1 MLSAPR
7 RGNNSLAQGNRPGKM
22 AISTRAPC
30 KGNTVQT
37 VLPLQGV
44 LSLCSSYPGRCPGL
58 GSCCPFVAQLPII
71 AEVIRT
77 MECCPFVAQLPIIA
91 EVIFFEQYLIKN
103 VRKRQTLHTFFVSLY
118 IYYSFSKATVLY
130 TYNIHIYI
138 KAKQTQQ

>member
-118 IYYSFSKATVLY
+118 IYI
-130 TYNIHIYI
+130 IHFQRLQFFIRTIYI
-138 KAKQTQQ
+138 FI